1 MIKAVLLDRDGT
13 INVDKGFVYRS
24 EDFEFLPRAVD
35 AMKSLYDNGY
45 RLFVV
50 TNQSGI
56 GRGLYTEQDVYG
68 LHVYMLSQLRSYG
81 VIIDGIFYC
90 PHDPSA
96 GCGCRKPAAGLLEKA
111 ILDFDIDVS
120 RSYMVGDNEKDVEAG
135 RKVGLR
141 TAIVGRHSVLAD
153 YSCADL
159 YEASQIIL
167 GVKA

>member
-13 INVDKGFVYRS
+13 INVDKGFVYRP
-24 EDFEFLPRAVD
+24 EDFEFLPKAVD

-56 GRGLYTEQDVYG
+56 GRGFYTEQDMLD
-68 LHVYMLSQLRSYG
+68 LHSYMLNQLKSGG
-81 VIIDGIFYC
+81 VVVDAIFYC
-90 PHDPSA
+90 PHDPAA

-111 ILDFDIDVS
+111 ILGFDIDIDG
-120 RSYMVGDNEKDVEAG
+120 SYMVGDNEKDVEAG
-135 RKVGLR
+135 RKVGLK
-141 TAIVGRHSVLAD
+141 TMIVGKRSSIAD